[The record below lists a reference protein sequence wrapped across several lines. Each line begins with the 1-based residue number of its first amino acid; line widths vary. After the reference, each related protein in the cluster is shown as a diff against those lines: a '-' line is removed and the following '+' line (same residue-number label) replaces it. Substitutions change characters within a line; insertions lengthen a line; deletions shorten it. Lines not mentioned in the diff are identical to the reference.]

1 MPFNQFMQF
10 RRGGQGLDQWVDYE
24 GWIGRRWLDG
34 ADKRDKQ
41 EEWNKPEY
49 GVDKTLDRREKGV
62 AGPGGGDK
70 RTG

>member
-1 MPFNQFMQF
+1 MDMPFNQFMQF

-41 EEWNKPEY
+41 EEWNKPE
-49 GVDKTLDRREKGV
+49 
-62 AGPGGGDK
+62 
-70 RTG
+70 